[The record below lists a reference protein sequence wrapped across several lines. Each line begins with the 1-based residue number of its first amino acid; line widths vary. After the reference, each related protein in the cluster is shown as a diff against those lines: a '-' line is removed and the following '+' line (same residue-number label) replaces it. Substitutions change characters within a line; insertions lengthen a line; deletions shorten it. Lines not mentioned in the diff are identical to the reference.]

1 MSLDPEE
8 TNAGYRLGRLFAVLE
23 SVQRAALGSVNASIR
38 DRYYGAASA
47 TPASVFPILLRT
59 AGHHLSNVRKGDKAK
74 LAGWFEREIGGIMDG
89 LGTSLPRNLPIGD
102 HGRFAIGYY
111 HQRYGRRS
119 EAPAEIA
126 AIDSDQT
133 DVPGNE
139 V

>member
-1 MSLDPEE
+1 
-8 TNAGYRLGRLFAVLE
+8 
-23 SVQRAALGSVNASIR
+23 
-38 DRYYGAASA
+38 
-47 TPASVFPILLRT
+47 
-59 AGHHLSNVRKGDKAK
+59 
-74 LAGWFEREIGGIMDG
+74 MDG

-102 HGRFAIGYY
+102 QGRFAIGYY

-126 AIDSDQT
+126 AIDSDET